1 MTSLPTDLMSSRLRA
16 QYALSRVLA
25 SASGVEALPRI
36 LDVIGESLRADVAEL
51 WVADPEAAV
60 LRCSATWAA
69 PGAHGAAFATPKE
82 SMTFARGEGLP
93 GRVWAGGQPAWSK
106 DILVDRGFVR
116 KAAADAAGL
125 HAAVAFPV
133 QFAGETIGVIQFF
146 YGEVLEPNAELLS
159 SFADVGSQV
168 GLFLERARMGETLV
182 RQAREILELATPVI
196 RIWDRVLFAP
206 VFGPLDSQ
214 QANVLSE
221 RVLTAVERNRARVL
235 LLDVTGVPRIDTEIA
250 RRLIDMTRAARLLGT
265 STVVTGVRAQIAM
278 TLTHL
283 GISLDE
289 VESFTTLEDGLR
301 RAFELVGADKSTP
314 SS

>member
-1 MTSLPTDLMSSRLRA
+1 MMSRRLSA
-16 QYALSRVLA
+16 QYALSGVLA
-25 SASGVEALPRI
+25 SATGVESLPRI

-51 WVADPEAAV
+51 WVLDRDAAV
-60 LRCSATWAA
+60 LRSSATWAA
-69 PGAHGAAFATPKE
+69 RAEEAGAFAMSTA

-93 GRVWAGGQPAWSK
+93 GRVWDSGQPAWTK
-106 DILVDRGFVR
+106 DILVELGFLR
-116 KAAADAAGL
+116 KSAADAAGL

-146 YGEVLEPNAELLS
+146 YRAVLEPNAELVS

-196 RIWDRVLFAP
+196 RIWNRVLLAP
-206 VFGPLDSQ
+206 VFGPLERQ
-214 QANVLSE
+214 QADLLTE
-221 RVLTAVERNRARVL
+221 RVLRSVEQTRACVL

-250 RRLIDMTRAARLLGT
+250 RRLLEMIRAVRLLGAT
-265 STVVTGVRAQIAM
+265 TVVTGVRAQIAM

-283 GISLDE
+283 GISLDD

-301 RAFELVGADKSTP
+301 RAFELVGAQSPK
-314 SS
+314 

>member
-1 MTSLPTDLMSSRLRA
+1 
-16 QYALSRVLA
+16 
-25 SASGVEALPRI
+25 
-36 LDVIGESLRADVAEL
+36 
-51 WVADPEAAV
+51 
-60 LRCSATWAA
+60 
-69 PGAHGAAFATPKE
+69 
-82 SMTFARGEGLP
+82 
-93 GRVWAGGQPAWSK
+93 VWAGGQPAWSK

-146 YGEVLEPNAELLS
+146 YGEVLEPNAERLS

-250 RRLIDMTRAARLLGT
+250 RRLIDMMRAARLLGT